1 MTITERQWRD
11 IKRIKWNSS
20 ESRRIRERVHDD
32 KLVGG
37 WCGKEKRW
45 MLARIVSAVVRMK
58 FGTTTIATSAH
69 AASIW
74 KRWEDDNGMPL
85 HIRDPRLIQYIQ
97 RCDLWRTGADKYML
111 QFDHA
116 DWLEEDKQ
124 RAESVEMRDLAKDA
138 FDIVKKE
145 SDRLCGYVP
154 ARNGPQKYFFGS

>member
-32 KLVGG
+32 KLVVG

-45 MLARIVSAVVRMK
+45 MLARIVSAVVQMK
-58 FGTTTIATSAH
+58 FGTKTIATSEQAPY
-69 AASIW
+69 IW

-124 RAESVEMRDLAKDA
+124 RAESVEMRDLAKAA

>member
-32 KLVGG
+32 KLVVG

-45 MLARIVSAVVRMK
+45 MLARIVSAVVQMK
-58 FGTTTIATSAH
+58 FGTKTIATYEQAPY
-69 AASIW
+69 IW